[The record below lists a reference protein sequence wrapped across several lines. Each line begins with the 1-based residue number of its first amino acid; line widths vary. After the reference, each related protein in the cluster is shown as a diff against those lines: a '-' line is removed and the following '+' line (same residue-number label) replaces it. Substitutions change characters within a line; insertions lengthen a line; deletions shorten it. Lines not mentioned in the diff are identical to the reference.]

1 MTGASGFTELLE
13 GLNMKAKEKER
24 QTESRVMELSIVAS
38 TVASILVKRSVSLA
52 GGGGGNESHYCR
64 SGLSFMA
71 QTGLDGASNIVSICR
86 QT

>member
-1 MTGASGFTELLE
+1 M
-13 GLNMKAKEKER
+13 
-24 QTESRVMELSIVAS
+24 AS

-52 GGGGGNESHYCR
+52 GGGGGGGNESHYCR

-71 QTGLDGASNIVSICR
+71 QTGLDGASDIVSIRR